1 MNKFGRQQRC
11 CRYIRQVNN
20 IQFDVTVMSFEGSEN
35 RIILPKLFF
44 VEDDFFD
51 HPKVD

>member
-1 MNKFGRQQRC
+1 VNKDA
-11 CRYIRQVNN
+11 VDSTSEN
-20 IQFDVTVMSFEGSEN
+20 IQFDVTVMTFERSEN

-51 HPKVD
+51 LPKVD